1 MNIIICI
8 DDNCGY
14 SFFGRRQSKDKV
26 LRERILSLVKDSAI
40 YMNAY
45 SAKQFD
51 DGLLAVCEDFLSV
64 AGKGEYCFV
73 ENVPFFFENCEKII
87 IYKWNRSYPADMRL
101 DYEYIRENYTLLSTT
116 DFAGSSHER
125 ITEEIYVKP

>member
-8 DDNCGY
+8 DNNNGY
-14 SFFGRRQSKDKV
+14 SFFGKRQSKDKL
-26 LRERILSLVKDSAI
+26 LRERILSLAEDNAI

-64 AGKGEYCFV
+64 AGEGEYCFV
-73 ENVPFFFENCEKII
+73 ENVPFSFENCEKLI
-87 IYKWNRSYPADMRL
+87 IYKWNRSYPADLLL
-101 DYEYIRENYTLLSTT
+101 DYDYVCKNYTLVSTN
-116 DFAGSSHER
+116 DFVGSSHEC